1 MYMPNTRI
9 QCQETQHNLYSTSS
23 HWGFALGVTQIL
35 GFTLGVTQILAFLD
49 NNRLV
54 SITQTCGVRGLKP
67 IFHRKLGLRW
77 LQNAKE
83 INTKNMKCTCLTPAP
98 MPGTQRHLYST
109 GNWVCVC
116 YPTRRNLHKKN
127 EMYMAD
133 ARNWRQLTQNI
144 PTCWY
149 ILRWITQK
157 YWRQVYC
164 PTPTPDARYFAFWW
178 NIGFSQREDP
188 TRIVLCGSGI

>member
-1 MYMPNTRI
+1 MCNTFSFMASAF
-9 QCQETQHNLYSTSS
+9 Y
-23 HWGFALGVTQIL
+23 FLGCPYYLPLPYGTW
-35 GFTLGVTQILAFLD
+35 
-49 NNRLV
+49 
-54 SITQTCGVRGLKP
+54 SLKP

-83 INTKNMKCTCLTPAP
+83 INTRNMKCTCPTPAP
-98 MPGTQRHLYST
+98 TPAPTPGTQHHLYST

-133 ARNWRQLTQNI
+133 ARNWRHLTQKI

-149 ILRWITQK
+149 PCVRWRRSAISCV
-157 YWRQVYC
+157 R
-164 PTPTPDARYFAFWW
+164 
-178 NIGFSQREDP
+178 
-188 TRIVLCGSGI
+188 